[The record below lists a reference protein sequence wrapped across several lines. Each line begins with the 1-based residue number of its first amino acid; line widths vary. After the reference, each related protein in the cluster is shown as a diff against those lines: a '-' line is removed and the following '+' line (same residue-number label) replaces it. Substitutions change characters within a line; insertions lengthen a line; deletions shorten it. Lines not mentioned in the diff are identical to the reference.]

1 VDKKMVSRILVAILV
16 VAGVVGVGAYEY
28 RLGVAHGMATSGNLP
43 AGAPGAF
50 PYPYPFWGFP
60 PSDLS
65 FPCSSSC

>member
-1 VDKKMVSRILVAILV
+1 MVSRILVAILV

-50 PYPYPFWGFP
+50 P
-60 PSDLS
+60 
-65 FPCSSSC
+65 